1 MRELNS
7 TARLMKRILLAFF
20 LAVVIVYVLR
30 PPNKRTSTLVL
41 RRAFSQIKLPRSL
54 VCKE

>member
-7 TARLMKRILLAFF
+7 MARWMKRILLAYC
-20 LAVVIVYVLR
+20 LAYVIVYVIR